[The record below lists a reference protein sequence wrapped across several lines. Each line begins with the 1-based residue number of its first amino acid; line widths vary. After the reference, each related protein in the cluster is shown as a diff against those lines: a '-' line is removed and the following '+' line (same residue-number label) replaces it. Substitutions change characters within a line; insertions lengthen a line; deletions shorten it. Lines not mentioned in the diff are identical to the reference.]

1 MKNILY
7 ATIFLTAICTKPL
20 AAQDGSDIESASL
33 AVEQMLDQA
42 GDASIVQFIETYMIK
57 LKDRQ
62 AYIEKIGDIRKELMD
77 IRDDIGLDLD
87 DAGAILTFS
96 SENLEKRL
104 RIKYNNNS
112 KKITDLFILPPEE
125 KLMFN
130 IDNLSA
136 VVQFMK
142 DQNMAG
148 LLYLKSKGEVVAN
161 EPFGMAN
168 EALGVANSTETIF
181 AIGSRPIDFTT
192 AAILLLDQ
200 QGILSLDDSIE
211 KHLVDVEVPSDKK
224 GITIKH
230 LMSGESGLPNFF
242 DIEADWDADLQ
253 WISRDEAILRMM
265 HLNLLFKPGQGN
277 SHSHGA
283 FGLLAAIVELK
294 SGKTYMDYLTENF
307 FHPAGMTRTGE
318 YGDAKDFEMND
329 FAVGGGP
336 EFVGLPNIP
345 PNWGPTSWLVKGSG
359 GMYSTLDDLLK
370 FYSLVRSGNVFDDTH
385 VKYFKEPSADVDGSM
400 RGFELFSV
408 YNSPQSELFL
418 FLNSPGDHDF
428 RRKIFRALEELID

>member
-7 ATIFLTAICTKPL
+7 VIIFLTALCTKPL

-33 AVEQMLDQA
+33 AVEQMLDQT
-42 GDASIVQFIETYMIK
+42 GDASIVQFIEIYMIK

-62 AYIEKIGDIRKELMD
+62 AFVEKIGDIRKELMD

-87 DAGAILTFS
+87 EAGAILTFS

-104 RIKYNNNS
+104 RIKYSYNS
-112 KKITDLFILPPEE
+112 KKITDLFILPPEK

-142 DQNMAG
+142 DHDMAG
-148 LLYLKSKGEVVAN
+148 LLYLKSKGKVLIK

-168 EALGVANSTETIF
+168 ETLGIANSTETIF
-181 AIGSRPIDFTT
+181 GIGSRPIDFTT
-192 AAILLLDQ
+192 AAILLMDQ
-200 QGILSLDDSIE
+200 QGILSLDDSIK
-211 KHLVDVEVPSDKK
+211 KHLVDVPADKK
-224 GITIKH
+224 DITIKH
-230 LMSGESGLPNFF
+230 LMSDESGLPDFF
-242 DIEADWDADLQ
+242 DNERDWDADLQ
-253 WISRDEAILRMM
+253 WISRDEAIYRMM
-265 HLNLLFKPGQGN
+265 NQKLLFKPGQGH

-294 SGKTYMDYLTENF
+294 TGKTYMEYLKENF
-307 FHPAGMTRTGE
+307 FDPAGMTRTGE
-318 YGDAKDFEMND
+318 NGDKKDFEIKD

-336 EFVGLPNIP
+336 QFVGLPNIP

-370 FYSLVRSGNVFDDTH
+370 FYSLVRSGKVLDDAH
-385 VKYFKEPSADVDGSM
+385 AKYFKEPSADVDGSM

-418 FLNSPGDHDF
+418 FLNSPGDNDL
-428 RRKIFRALEELID
+428 RRKIFRALEGLIN

>member
-1 MKNILY
+1 MKKKLYMILFL
-7 ATIFLTAICTKPL
+7 ATLLTTPM

-33 AVEQMLDQA
+33 AVEQMLDQTS
-42 GDASIVQFIETYMIK
+42 DASIVQFIEKYMIE
-57 LKDRQ
+57 LKDSR
-62 AYIEKIGDIRKELMD
+62 AYIEKIGDIRKELVG

-87 DAGAILTFS
+87 EAGAILTFS
-96 SENLEKRL
+96 SENVEKRL
-104 RIKYNNNS
+104 RIKYSNKN
-112 KKITDLFILPPEE
+112 KKITDLYILPPEQ
-125 KLMFN
+125 KLKFDIN
-130 IDNLSA
+130 DLNAFI
-136 VVQFMK
+136 QFMK

-148 LLYLKSKGEVVAN
+148 LLYLKSKGVVVIK

-168 EALGVANSTETIF
+168 EPLGVANSAETIF

-200 QGILSLDDSIE
+200 RGLLSLDDSIE
-211 KHLVDVEVPSDKK
+211 KYLVDVPSDKK

-230 LMSGESGLPNFF
+230 LMSGESGLPDFF
-242 DIEADWDADLQ
+242 DNEKDWNTDLQ
-253 WISRDEAILRMM
+253 WISRDEAIRRMM
-265 HLNLLFKPGQGN
+265 NQTLLFEPGQGN

-307 FHPAGMTRTGE
+307 FGPAEMTRTGA
-318 YGDAKDFEMND
+318 YGDKKDFEIKD

-336 EFVGLPNIP
+336 QFVGLPNIP

-359 GMYSTLDDLLK
+359 GMYSTIDDLLK
-370 FYSLVRSGNVFDDTH
+370 FYSLVRNGEVFDDAH
-385 VKYFKEPSADVDGSM
+385 IKYFKAPSADVDGSM

-418 FLNSPGDHDF
+418 FLNSPGDNEL
-428 RRKIFRALEELID
+428 RRKVFRALEDLID

>member
-1 MKNILY
+1 MKNLLRVIVL
-7 ATIFLTAICTKPL
+7 LTALCNTPL
-20 AAQDGSDIESASL
+20 AAQDGSNIESASL
-33 AVEQMLDQA
+33 AVEQMLDQT
-42 GDASIVQFIETYMIK
+42 GDASIVQFIDAYVIR

-62 AYIEKIGDIRKELMD
+62 AFIEKISDIRKALMN
-77 IRDDIGLDLD
+77 IRDGIGLDLD
-87 DAGAILTFS
+87 DSGAILTFS
-96 SENLEKRL
+96 SGDLEKRL
-104 RIKYNNNS
+104 RIKYNNDK

-125 KLMFN
+125 KLKFDIN
-130 IDNLSA
+130 DLDAAI
-136 VVQFMK
+136 QFMSGQ
-142 DQNMAG
+142 DMSG
-148 LLYLKSKGEVVAN
+148 LLYLKSRGNVVVN

-168 EALGVANSTETIF
+168 EVLGVANSKETIF

-200 QGILSLDDSIE
+200 EGVLSLDDSIGL
-211 KHLVDVEVPSDKK
+211 HLVDVPFDKK

-230 LMSGESGLPNFF
+230 LMSGKSGLPDFF
-242 DIEADWDADLQ
+242 DTEGDWDADLQ

-265 HLNLLFKPGQGN
+265 NQELLFKPGQGN

-294 SGKTYMDYLTENF
+294 SGKTYLEYLTENF
-307 FHPAGMTRTGE
+307 FNPAGMTRTGE
-318 YGDAKDFEMND
+318 YGDAKGFEIND

-370 FYSLVRSGNVFDDTH
+370 FYSLVRNGGVFDDTH
-385 VKYFKEPSADVDGSM
+385 SKYFKAPSADVDGSM

-418 FLNSPGDHDF
+418 FLNGPGDNEL
-428 RRKIFRALEELID
+428 RRKVFRALEELID

>member
-1 MKNILY
+1 MKNLLHVI
-7 ATIFLTAICTKPL
+7 IFLTALYSNPL
-20 AAQDGSDIESASL
+20 VAQEGTDIESASL
-33 AVEQMLDQA
+33 AVEQMLDQT
-42 GDASIVQFIETYMIK
+42 GDGSIIQFIETYVIK
-57 LKDRQ
+57 LNDRQ
-62 AYIEKIGDIRKELMD
+62 AFIEKIRSIRQELID

-87 DAGAILTFS
+87 EAGAILTFS
-96 SENLEKRL
+96 SENVEKRL
-104 RIKYNNNS
+104 RIKYSYNS
-112 KKITDLFILPPEE
+112 KKITDLFILPPEK
-125 KLMFN
+125 KLMFD

-136 VVQFMK
+136 VIQFMK
-142 DQNMAG
+142 DQDMAG
-148 LLYLKSKGEVVAN
+148 LLYLKSKGEVVIN

-168 EALGVANSTETIF
+168 ETLGVANSKETIF

-211 KHLVDVEVPSDKK
+211 KHLGDVPSDKK

-230 LMSGESGLPNFF
+230 LMSGESGLPDFF
-242 DIEADWDADLQ
+242 DIEEDWDADLQ
-253 WISRDEAILRMM
+253 WISRDKAILRMM
-265 HLNLLFKPGQGN
+265 NQKLLFKPGHGN

-294 SGKTYMDYLTENF
+294 SGKTYMDYLIENF
-307 FHPAGMTRTGE
+307 FNPAGMTRTGE
-318 YGDAKDFEMND
+318 YGDAKGFEIND

-359 GMYSTLDDLLK
+359 GMYSTIDDLLK
-370 FYSLVRSGNVFDDTH
+370 FYSLVRSDKVFDDAH
-385 VKYFKEPSADVDGSM
+385 VKYFKAPSADVDGSM

-418 FLNSPGDHDF
+418 FLNSPGNNDL
-428 RRKIFRALEELID
+428 RRKIFRALEDLID

>member
-7 ATIFLTAICTKPL
+7 VIIFLTTLYTKPL

-33 AVEQMLDQA
+33 AVEQMLDQT

-62 AYIEKIGDIRKELMD
+62 AFIEKIRDIRKELMD

-87 DAGAILTFS
+87 EAGAILTFS

-104 RIKYNNNS
+104 RIKYSNS
-112 KKITDLFILPPEE
+112 SNKITDLFILPPEK
-125 KLMFN
+125 KLKFDIN
-130 IDNLSA
+130 DLNAAI
-136 VVQFMK
+136 QFMK
-142 DQNMAG
+142 DQDMAG
-148 LLYLKSKGEVVAN
+148 LLYLKSKGEVIVN

-168 EALGVANSTETIF
+168 KTLGIANSKETIF

-211 KHLVDVEVPSDKK
+211 KHLIDVPSDKK

-230 LMSGESGLPNFF
+230 LMSGASGLPDFF
-242 DIEADWDADLQ
+242 DNEKDWDADLQ
-253 WISRDEAILRMM
+253 WINRDEAILRMM
-265 HLNLLFKPGQGN
+265 NQNLLFKPGQGS

-294 SGKTYMDYLTENF
+294 TGKTYIEYLKENF
-307 FHPAGMTRTGE
+307 FDPAGMTRTGE
-318 YGDAKDFEMND
+318 NGDKKDFEIKD

-336 EFVGLPNIP
+336 QFVGLPNIP

-370 FYSLVRSGNVFDDTH
+370 FYSLVRNGEVFDDVH
-385 VKYFKEPSADVDGSM
+385 IKYFKEPSADVDGSM

-418 FLNSPGDHDF
+418 FLNSPGDNDL
-428 RRKIFRALEELID
+428 RRKIFRALEDLLD

>member
-7 ATIFLTAICTKPL
+7 MILFLATLLTTPMV
-20 AAQDGSDIESASL
+20 AQDGNDIESASL
-33 AVEQMLDQA
+33 AVEQMLDQN
-42 GDASIVQFIETYMIK
+42 GDASIVKFLEKYMIK
-57 LKDRQ
+57 LKDTQ
-62 AYIEKIGDIRKELMD
+62 VYIEKIGDIRKELMG

-87 DAGAILTFS
+87 EAGAVLTFS
-96 SENLEKRL
+96 SENVEKRL

-125 KLMFN
+125 KLIFN
-130 IDNLSA
+130 IENLSA
-136 VVQFMK
+136 AVQFMINQ
-142 DQNMAG
+142 DMAG
-148 LLYLKSKGEVVAN
+148 LLYLKSKGDVMIK

-168 EALGVANSTETIF
+168 EPLGVANSTETIF

-200 QGILSLDDSIE
+200 QGLLSLDDSIE
-211 KHLVDVEVPSDKK
+211 KHINKVPSDKK

-242 DIEADWDADLQ
+242 DIEGDWDTDLQ
-253 WISRDEAILRMM
+253 WISRDEAIRRMM
-265 HLNLLFKPGQGN
+265 NQTLLFEPGQGN

-294 SGKTYMDYLTENF
+294 SGKTYMEYLTENF
-307 FHPAGMTRTGE
+307 FGPAEMARTGE
-318 YGDAKDFEMND
+318 YGDKKNFNIKD

-336 EFVGLPNIP
+336 QFVGLPNIP

-359 GMYSTLDDLLK
+359 GMYSTIDNLLK
-370 FYSLVRSGNVFDDTH
+370 FYSLVRNGEVFDANH
-385 VKYFKEPSADVDGSM
+385 ANYFNGPSADVDGSM

-418 FLNSPGDHDF
+418 FLNNPENNNL
-428 RRKIFRALEELID
+428 RRKIFRALEDLLD

>member
-7 ATIFLTAICTKPL
+7 VIIFLTALYAAPL
-20 AAQDGSDIESASL
+20 TAQDGSNIKSASL
-33 AVEQMLDQA
+33 AVEQMLDQT

-62 AYIEKIGDIRKELMD
+62 AFIEKIGDIRKELMD
-77 IRDDIGLDLD
+77 IRDNIGLDLD
-87 DAGAILTFS
+87 EAGAILTFS

-104 RIKYNNNS
+104 RIKYSNNS
-112 KKITDLFILPPEE
+112 KKITDLFILPPEK
-125 KLMFN
+125 KLKFDIN
-130 IDNLSA
+130 NLNA
-136 VVQFMK
+136 AIQFMK
-142 DQNMAG
+142 NQDMAG
-148 LLYLKSKGEVVAN
+148 LLYLKSKGKVIVN

-168 EALGVANSTETIF
+168 KTLGVANNKETIF
-181 AIGSRPIDFTT
+181 GIGSRPIDFTT
-192 AAILLLDQ
+192 AAILLMDQ
-200 QGILSLDDSIE
+200 RGILSLDDAIE
-211 KHLVDVEVPSDKK
+211 KHLVDIPADKK
-224 GITIKH
+224 DITIRQ

-242 DIEADWDADLQ
+242 DIEGDWDPDLQ

-265 HLNLLFKPGQGN
+265 NQKLLFKPGQGH

-307 FHPAGMTRTGE
+307 FKPAGMTRTGE
-318 YGDAKDFEMND
+318 NGDAKNFEIKD

-370 FYSLVRSGNVFDDTH
+370 FYVLVRNGKVFDKAH
-385 VKYFKEPSADVDGSM
+385 IKYFKVPTADVDGSM

-408 YNSPQSELFL
+408 YNSPQSEVFL
-418 FLNSPGDHDF
+418 FLNSPGDNDL
-428 RRKIFRALEELID
+428 RRKIYRALEELID

>member
-1 MKNILY
+1 MKKKLYMILFL
-7 ATIFLTAICTKPL
+7 ATLLTTPM

-33 AVEQMLDQA
+33 AVEQMLDQTS
-42 GDASIVQFIETYMIK
+42 DASIVQFIEKYMIE
-57 LKDRQ
+57 LKDSR
-62 AYIEKIGDIRKELMD
+62 AYIEKIGDIRKELVG

-87 DAGAILTFS
+87 EAGAILTFS
-96 SENLEKRL
+96 SENVEKRL
-104 RIKYNNNS
+104 RIKYSNKN
-112 KKITDLFILPPEE
+112 KKITDLYILPPEQ
-125 KLMFN
+125 KLKFDIN
-130 IDNLSA
+130 DLNA
-136 VVQFMK
+136 VIQFMK

-148 LLYLKSKGEVVAN
+148 LLYLKSKGVVVIK
-161 EPFGMAN
+161 EPFGMTN
-168 EALGVANSTETIF
+168 EPLGVANSTETIF

-200 QGILSLDDSIE
+200 QGLLSLDDSIE
-211 KHLVDVEVPSDKK
+211 KYLVDVPSDKK

-230 LMSGESGLPNFF
+230 LMSGESGLPDFF
-242 DIEADWDADLQ
+242 DNEKDWNTDLQ
-253 WISRDEAILRMM
+253 WISRDEAIRRMM
-265 HLNLLFKPGQGN
+265 NQTLLFEPGQGN

-307 FHPAGMTRTGE
+307 FGPAEMTRTGA
-318 YGDAKDFEMND
+318 YGDKKDFEIKD

-336 EFVGLPNIP
+336 QFVGLPNIP

-359 GMYSTLDDLLK
+359 GMYSTIDDLLK
-370 FYSLVRSGNVFDDTH
+370 FYSLVRNGEVFDDAH
-385 VKYFKEPSADVDGSM
+385 IKYFKAPSADVDGSM

-418 FLNSPGDHDF
+418 FLNSPGDNEL
-428 RRKIFRALEELID
+428 RRKVFRALEDLID